1 MAQKRAD
8 VDRWLKSSFVA
19 GGNISDKLYE
29 ISHGKFDSKMPF
41 KGLDDPNSVLYAVD
55 DICKALS
62 TKGEIDELFNAL
74 TVLYAVKK
82 GIGLSFD
89 SIGNLV
95 EHETTD
101 DDTFNILFK
110 ATVATKGPDYRFKD
124 VCELYKIVSR
134 LG

>member
-1 MAQKRAD
+1 MAKNKKEGPSMAQKRAA

-29 ISHGKFDSKMPF
+29 ISQGKFDSKMPF

-82 GIGLSFD
+82 NILLTFD
-89 SIGNLV
+89 STDNLI

-110 ATVATKGPDYRFKD
+110 ATVAIKGSDYRFKD
-124 VCELYKIVSR
+124 V
-134 LG
+134 